1 MSLVVDDQTC
11 ALRERPLADSAI
23 SVAEPALEMR
33 RAGAS
38 ALSWDEKLPVSVT
51 G

>member
-11 ALRERPLADSAI
+11 ALRERLLADSAVP
-23 SVAEPALEMR
+23 VAEPALELR

-38 ALSWDEKLPVSVT
+38 ALGRDRKLLVSVT